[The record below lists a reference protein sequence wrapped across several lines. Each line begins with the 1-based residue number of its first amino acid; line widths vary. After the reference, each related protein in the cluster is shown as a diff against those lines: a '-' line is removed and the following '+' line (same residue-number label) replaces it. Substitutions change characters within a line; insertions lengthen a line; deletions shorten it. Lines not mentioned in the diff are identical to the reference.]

1 MFYERVN
8 SYKKNRVIISRGKIL
23 LKLYDTECNK
33 NTRNGRVRKIYKF
46 YFRWNFWIS
55 KKYCRVA
62 NLSSCVDF

>member
-46 YFRWNFWIS
+46 YFR
-55 KKYCRVA
+55 
-62 NLSSCVDF
+62 